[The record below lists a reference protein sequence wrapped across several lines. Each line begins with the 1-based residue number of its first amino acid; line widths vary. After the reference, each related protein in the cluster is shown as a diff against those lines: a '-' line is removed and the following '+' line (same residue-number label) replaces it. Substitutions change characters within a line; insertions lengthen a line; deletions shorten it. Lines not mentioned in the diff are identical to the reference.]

1 MVTLSDDDLRAMVRE
16 LFLRGD
22 SSIPLPPDLNLVE
35 AGICDSFALLELAM
49 AVEVRLGGVRIP
61 DSDVT
66 VDNFGSI
73 AGIQAY
79 LAARSR

>member
-1 MVTLSDDDLRAMVRE
+1 MSDDDLRLIVRQ

-22 SSIPLPPDLNLVE
+22 ETIPLSRELNLVE

-49 AVEVRLGGVRIP
+49 AVEGRLGGRPIP
-61 DSDVT
+61 DSDVN

-73 AGIQAY
+73 ARIQAY
-79 LAARSR
+79 LGARGG

>member
-1 MVTLSDDDLRAMVRE
+1 MSDDDLRLIVRQ

-22 SSIPLPPDLNLVE
+22 ETIPLSQELNLVE

-49 AVEVRLGGVRIP
+49 AVEGRLGGRSIP

-66 VDNFGSI
+66 VHNFGSI
-73 AGIQAY
+73 ERIQAY
-79 LAARSR
+79 LGARGG

>member
-1 MVTLSDDDLRAMVRE
+1 MGDDDLRGLVRE

-22 SSIPLPPDLNLVE
+22 ASIPIATDLDLVE

-49 AVEVRLGGVRIP
+49 AIEQKLGGAPIP

-66 VDNFGSI
+66 VENFGSI
-73 AGIQAY
+73 ERMQAY
-79 LAARSR
+79 LGARG

>member
-1 MVTLSDDDLRAMVRE
+1 MDDDDLRGLVRE

-22 SSIPLPPDLNLVE
+22 ASIPISRDLDLVE

-49 AVEVRLGGVRIP
+49 ALEQKLGGITIP

-66 VDNFGSI
+66 VDNFGSLERI
-73 AGIQAY
+73 HAY
-79 LAARSR
+79 LGARGEGG